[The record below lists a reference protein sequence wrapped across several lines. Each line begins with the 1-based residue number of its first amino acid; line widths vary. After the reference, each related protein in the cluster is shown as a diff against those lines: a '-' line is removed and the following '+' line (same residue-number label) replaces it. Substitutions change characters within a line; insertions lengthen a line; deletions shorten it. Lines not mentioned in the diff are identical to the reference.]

1 MADGGLLASDC
12 GRTGLEEPAEAGCD
26 VACCPSGAADGPEE
40 DQRRALLLELYD
52 QGLTHREIA
61 QRMGICADWVRQ
73 LLKLYRVPA
82 LTVWERRYQRAIA
95 GRESEIVAAFM
106 SLRSYRAVALK
117 SGLRTTQ
124 IQRLIESV
132 VPEAGVLCRA
142 RRASSQLFSDEE
154 LLDALRTAALDVPSP
169 LSIDSYNL
177 WVQQRGGGQR
187 WPGSEAIKLRFGGWR
202 RALARADLPTNSRR
216 GPQAGYRYADVVAAV
231 AAAWRELGRYPS
243 VNRYDAWRAGRA
255 QLPVAAT
262 ARRFVKSWDD
272 ILVAAYPLVYAVGD
286 GLTEGLACSVSAV
299 PKLRDSRRLSL
310 MPTARTSQESP
321 DCTARAGRRRRQ
333 VVADHRPLA
342 PLGVDGGGGPRY
354 ERPANGKRRHGRRVG
369 PTPTLDT
376 PDDGQARATRQRVSL
391 EPTAESRRRAR

>member
-1 MADGGLLASDC
+1 MVDGGLLASDC
-12 GRTGLEEPAEAGCD
+12 GRTGLEEPARAGCD
-26 VACCPSGAADGPEE
+26 VACCPSGAADSPEE

-52 QGLTHREIA
+52 QGLTHHEIA

-73 LLKLYRVPA
+73 LLKRYKVPA

-106 SLRSYRAVALK
+106 RLHSYRAVARQ
-117 SGLRTTQ
+117 SGLRATHV
-124 IQRLIESV
+124 QRLVESV

-142 RRASSQLFSDEE
+142 RRTSSQIYSDEE
-154 LLDALRTAALDVPSP
+154 LLDALRAAALDVSSP
-169 LSIDSYNL
+169 ISIESYCL
-177 WVQQRGGGQR
+177 WAQYAGGDQR

-202 RALARADLPTNSRR
+202 RALAQADLPTNSRH
-216 GPQAGYRYADVVAAV
+216 GPEAGYRYDDIVAAV
-231 AAAWRELGRYPS
+231 AAAWRELGSYPS
-243 VNRYDAWRAGRA
+243 VTRYDAWRAGRA

-272 ILVAAYPLVYAVGD
+272 ILVAAYPLVYAAGD

-299 PKLRDSRRLSL
+299 PKLCDTRRLS
-310 MPTARTSQESP
+310 PESTARTSQESRG
-321 DCTARAGRRRRQ
+321 CAVQAGRRRRL

-354 ERPANGKRRHGRRVG
+354 ERPADGKRRHGRRVAL
-369 PTPTLDT
+369 TPTLDT
-376 PDDGQARATRQRVSL
+376 PDDSRARATRQPVSL
-391 EPTAESRRRAR
+391 GPTTESRRPAR